1 MTGMSQR
8 ETEWRAG
15 IAALQRGDARTART
29 LFESVAL
36 SGPAT
41 PQLWLFLAQSC
52 ELLGD
57 RVAQEAA
64 ADGVLETDNRNLYAL
79 VMKGDCAAARADER
93 AAASFYGF
101 ALQVATAATDLP
113 ADLIERLR
121 KAGDAYTAATARF
134 GPALHASLSARG
146 ITADVRTPRFREAL
160 ELMEGKREIYFQAPT
175 SFFYPG
181 LPHIQFYDPADF
193 PWFAPMVAAVP
204 AMTAELRGL
213 MAGAAGMEPYL
224 RPTRDRP
231 HRDHSLYNDPKWSAF
246 HLWENGA
253 PVAVNADRCPATMAA
268 LAHAPIPQIPGRSP
282 MALFSVLL
290 PHTHIPPHH
299 GMINTRLICHIPLI
313 VPDNCRLRV
322 GNETRPVVAGV
333 PMIFDDS
340 IEHEAWND
348 SDAPRLILLFEVW
361 RPELTATERAE
372 LMVLF
377 EAINLYSGN

>member
-1 MTGMSQR
+1 MSQR

-15 IAALQRGDARTART
+15 IAALQRGDAGTART

-41 PQLWLFLAQSC
+41 PQLWLLLAQSC

-64 ADGVLETDNRNLYAL
+64 ADGVLETDNFNLYAL
-79 VMKGDCAAARADER
+79 LMKGDCAAARADDR
-93 AAASFYGF
+93 GAASFYGF
-101 ALQVATAATDLP
+101 ALQAATTAGELP

-121 KAGDAYTAATARF
+121 KAEIAHTAATARF
-134 GPALHASLSARG
+134 GPALQASLAAHG
-146 ITADVRTPRFREAL
+146 FTPDVRSPRFRAAL
-160 ELMEGKREIYFQAPT
+160 ELLEGKREIFFQAPT

-193 PWFAPMVAAVP
+193 DWFAPMVAAVP
-204 AMTAELRGL
+204 AMTAELRVL
-213 MAGAAGMEPYL
+213 MAGATGMEPYL
-224 RPTRDRP
+224 APSRDRP
-231 HRDHSLYNDPKWSAF
+231 HRDHSLFNDPKWSAF
-246 HLWENGA
+246 HLWVNGE

-268 LAHAPIPQIPGRSP
+268 LRQAPIPQIPGRSP

-299 GMINTRLICHIPLI
+299 GMVNTRLIAHIPLI
-313 VPDNCRLRV
+313 VPENCRLRV
-322 GNETRPVVAGV
+322 GNETRDVVAGV

-372 LMVLF
+372 LGALF
-377 EAINLYSGN
+377 ESIKLYSGN